1 MSEPLAL
8 DELLLLADRATNL
21 ADALHMLERADRDI
35 AVAILTVQTEAAEQ
49 LFLGLRHFASAA
61 QRLHHNHRTLNETK
75 TALLAVTH
83 QARMA
88 SEQLGQAMVAHS
100 LRAAPEDKDPDAQ
113 WEHRLLRATAE
124 PMHTARSLLALIPT
138 TCTQAAAAFAATIPY
153 SAAAA
158 DEVRA
163 RIKPGSLPALQGAAL
178 RAAAAGHLCLYKIGP
193 STYFGNDGDN
203 VQLTRRTTNTLHEK
217 GFIQYDDR
225 FIHHNTWRIR
235 LTPAGRAA
243 LLDDFA
249 HPRIRTSATPS
260 PAVTLPRQRGHRP

>member
-1 MSEPLAL
+1 MSEPVAL

-21 ADALHMLERADRDI
+21 ADALHMLEGADRDI
-35 AVAILTVQTEAAEQ
+35 AVTILTVQTEAAEQ

-83 QARMA
+83 HARMA

-100 LRAAPEDKDPDAQ
+100 RRAGPEDKDPDAQ

-124 PMHTARSLLALIPT
+124 PMRAVRSLLALIPAN
-138 TCTQAAAAFAATIPY
+138 CTQAAAAFAATIPY

-163 RIKPGSLPALQGAAL
+163 RIRPGSLPVLQGAAL
-178 RAAAAGHLCLYKIGP
+178 RSAAAGHLYVYKIGP
-193 STYFGNDGDN
+193 STYFGNRGDH
-203 VQLTRRTTNTLHEK
+203 VQLTRRTTNALHEK
-217 GFIQYDDR
+217 GLIQYDGR

-235 LTPAGRAA
+235 LTPTGRAA

-249 HPRIRTSATPS
+249 HPHSRTSAAPPPT
-260 PAVTLPRQRGHRP
+260 ATLPRQRGHRP